1 MNVLDKNDSLKMRIL
16 PLLLLLTTNSFAQE
30 MFISISGKLI
40 DNKSKESIPYASIY
54 IKGKSIGTTS
64 NNEGRFLFH
73 VPSMFNQDT
82 LIISVIG
89 YNQFKSRVSQMT
101 EKENVIELKHSTTLL
116 NEVTVRASKRE
127 LTGKEIV
134 KKAVAKIP
142 ENYPMKAFAIEGFFR
157 DLQIENDKPVEL
169 LEAAL
174 KFNYK
179 DYNPGYEEVQ
189 IIEVR
194 RSFNKRH
201 PVNGEYDRQ
210 NSIIDLMED
219 NYIKHRFGP
228 INVKGW
234 KFVVDSILTYNNQ
247 TAYKISGTKN
257 PSESTEIYIDC
268 DDFAVLKLEL
278 KMQMVNGEFYRRYLN
293 LPDPYGLQETSFK
306 ILFEF
311 QEIEDK
317 MYLKYQKEEDTYNLF
332 NKTTGEI
339 ILKQS
344 FIKELFVNN
353 VVQSN
358 LGYSKGQVMNI
369 NKSVEGQAEPV
380 NVDFWKYYNAP
391 VETAK
396 DSKIIKELQE
406 LQFGTRNRD

>member
-1 MNVLDKNDSLKMRIL
+1 MKIL
-16 PLLLLLTTNSFAQE
+16 LLFLLLTTNSFAQE
-30 MFISISGKLI
+30 VFISISGKLV
-40 DNKSKESIPYASIY
+40 DNKSKEPIPYASIY

-64 NNEGRFLFH
+64 NNEGGFLFH
-73 VPSMFNQDT
+73 MPSVFNHDT

-89 YNQFKSRVSQMT
+89 YNLFKSRVSQMT
-101 EKENVIELKHSTTLL
+101 EKENVIQLKQSTTLL
-116 NEVTVRASKRE
+116 NEVTIRASKKE

-134 KKAVAKIP
+134 KMAVAKIP
-142 ENYPMKAFAIEGFFR
+142 ENYPMKPFAIEGFFR

-179 DYNPGYEEVQ
+179 DYNPGYEDVQ

-228 INVKGW
+228 VNVRGW
-234 KFVVDSILTYNNQ
+234 KFLVDSILTYNNQ
-247 TAYKISGTKN
+247 TVYKISGTKEH
-257 PSESTEIYIDC
+257 SETTVMYIDSN
-268 DDFAVLKLEL
+268 DFSVLKLEL
-278 KMQMVNGEFYRRYLN
+278 NTRMINGEFYRRYIN
-293 LPDPYGLQETSFK
+293 LPDPYGLQETSFRV
-306 ILFEF
+306 LFEF
-311 QEIEDK
+311 QKIDDK

-332 NKTTGEI
+332 NKTTNEI
-339 ILKQS
+339 IVKQS

-353 VVQSN
+353 VEYSN
-358 LGYSKGQVMNI
+358 LNYSNNQVMNI
-369 NKSVEGQAEPV
+369 NKSVEGQAKPV
-380 NVDFWKYYNAP
+380 NVNFWKYYNAP
-391 VETAK
+391 IETAN
-396 DSKIIKELQE
+396 DSKIVKELQE
-406 LQFGTRNRD
+406 LEFGTRK

>member
-1 MNVLDKNDSLKMRIL
+1 MKIL
-16 PLLLLLTTNSFAQE
+16 LLFLLLTTNSFAQE
-30 MFISISGKLI
+30 VFISISGKLV
-40 DNKSKESIPYASIY
+40 DNKSKGPIPYASIY

-64 NNEGRFLFH
+64 NNEGGFLFH
-73 VPSMFNQDT
+73 MPSVFNHDT

-89 YNQFKSRVSQMT
+89 YNLFKSRVSQMT
-101 EKENVIELKHSTTLL
+101 EKENVIQLKQSTTLL
-116 NEVTVRASKRE
+116 NEVTIRASKKE

-134 KKAVAKIP
+134 KMAVAKIP
-142 ENYPMKAFAIEGFFR
+142 ENYPMKPFAIEGFFR

-179 DYNPGYEEVQ
+179 DYNPGYEDVQ

-228 INVKGW
+228 VNVRGW
-234 KFVVDSILTYNNQ
+234 KFLVDSILTYNNQ
-247 TAYKISGTKN
+247 TVYKISGTKEL
-257 PSESTEIYIDC
+257 SETTVMYIDSN
-268 DDFAVLKLEL
+268 DFSVLKLEL
-278 KMQMVNGEFYRRYLN
+278 NIRMINGEFYRRYIN
-293 LPDPYGLQETSFK
+293 LPDPYGLQETSFRV
-306 ILFEF
+306 LFEF
-311 QEIEDK
+311 QKIDDK

-332 NKTTGEI
+332 NKTTNEI
-339 ILKQS
+339 IVKQS

-353 VVQSN
+353 VEYSN
-358 LGYSKGQVMNI
+358 LNYSNNQVMNI
-369 NKSVEGQAEPV
+369 NKSVEGQAKPV
-380 NVDFWKYYNAP
+380 NVNFWKYYNAP
-391 VETAK
+391 IETAN
-396 DSKIIKELQE
+396 DSKIVKELQE
-406 LQFGTRNRD
+406 LEFGTRK